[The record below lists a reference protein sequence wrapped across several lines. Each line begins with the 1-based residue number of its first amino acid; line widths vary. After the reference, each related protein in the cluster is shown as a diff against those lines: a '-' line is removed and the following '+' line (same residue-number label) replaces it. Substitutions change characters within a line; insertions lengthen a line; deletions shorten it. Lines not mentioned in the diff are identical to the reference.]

1 MEILWGEVLSL
12 KINPNRIDYF
22 KKSCSI
28 FWQYEEEIIQDGCQL
43 KIRNNSDIVNVSIY
57 NTGSITI
64 RGSPKNSFSEDINEI
79 IERIVKTIEIPFN
92 ESDHHLIDRAKTLR
106 DYIKELDTKYDVNRM
121 TIVILSDTACEI
133 LLLSRAELIAEK
145 RDIPTKNLKFSNRG
159 SIFDFIEKKD
169 CIEVMEKKVKN
180 LRERR
185 NKLVHN
191 GDIPAKDDAI
201 YAINV
206 LNEYLR
212 M

>member
-1 MEILWGEVLSL
+1 MEILWSEVLSL

-28 FWQYEEEIIQDGCQL
+28 FWQYEEEIIQNGCQL

-92 ESDHHLIDRAKTLR
+92 ESDHQLIHRAQ
-106 DYIKELDTKYDVNRM
+106 
-121 TIVILSDTACEI
+121 ILSDFINTLDLEQDIQRMTVVIISDTSCEI
-133 LLLSRAELIAEK
+133 LLKARAELIAEK
-145 RDIPTKNLKFSNRG
+145 KSIPIKKTNLDNRG
-159 SIFDFIEKKD
+159 KIYQFIQDND
-169 CIEVMEKKVKN
+169 CIEVMEKRIRN
-180 LRERR
+180 LRKRR
-185 NKLVHN
+185 NKLVHQ
-191 GDIPAKDDAI
+191 GDIPTKKDAK
-201 YAINV
+201 YAIEV
-206 LNEYLR
+206 LTDYLE